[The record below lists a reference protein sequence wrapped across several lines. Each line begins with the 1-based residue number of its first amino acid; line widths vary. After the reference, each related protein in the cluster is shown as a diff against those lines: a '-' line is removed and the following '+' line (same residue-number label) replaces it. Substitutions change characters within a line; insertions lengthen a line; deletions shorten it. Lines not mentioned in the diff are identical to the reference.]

1 MEKQRKCL
9 VAVRIRGLSDIS
21 QEVKDTLTMLR
32 LTRNCHAT
40 LLDDR
45 PAYNGML
52 RKSKDCLTWG
62 EVSQENI
69 ALLLKKRGRLV
80 GDKNLTDESAKEL
93 GYKSL
98 DDLAEA
104 IFKVDVEFSSLPEVK
119 PVFRLRP
126 PKKGFKGKV
135 KKSYAAGGEAGYRGE
150 AINDL
155 LKRMV

>member
-1 MEKQRKCL
+1 MEKRKCL
-9 VAVRIRGLSDIS
+9 VAIRIRGLSDFS
-21 QEVKDTLTMLR
+21 QEVKDTLSMLR

-45 PAYNGML
+45 PDYNGML

-69 ALLLKKRGRLV
+69 LLLLTKRGRVV
-80 GDKNLTDESAKEL
+80 GDKDLTDEYVKEL

-98 DDLAEA
+98 DDLADA
-104 IFKVDVEFSSLPEVK
+104 IFKVDVEFNGLPEVK

-126 PKKGFKGKV
+126 PKKGFKGKI
-135 KKSYAAGGEAGYRGE
+135 KRSYAAGGEAGYRGV

>member
-1 MEKQRKCL
+1 VEEKKKCL
-9 VAVRIRGLSDIS
+9 VAVRIRGMSDIS
-21 QEVKDTLTMLR
+21 QEIKDTLNMLR

-45 PAYNGML
+45 PAYKGML
-52 RKSKDCLTWG
+52 QKSKDYLTWG

-69 ALLLKKRGRLV
+69 VLLLKKRGRLV
-80 GDKNLTDESAKEL
+80 GDKKLTDEYAKEL

-104 IFKVDVEFSSLPEVK
+104 MYELEVECSSLPKVK

-126 PKKGFKGKV
+126 PKKGFKGKI
-135 KKSYAAGGEAGYRGE
+135 KRSYAAGGELGYRGD

>member
-9 VAVRIRGLSDIS
+9 VAVRIRGMSDIS
-21 QEVKDTLTMLR
+21 QKIKDTMSMLR

-52 RKSKDCLTWG
+52 RKSKDYLTWG

-69 ALLLKKRGRLV
+69 GLLLKKRGKLV
-80 GDKNLTDESAKEL
+80 GDKKLTDEYAKEL
-93 GYKSL
+93 DYKSL

-104 IFKVDVEFSSLPEVK
+104 LYKVDVEFSSLPEVK

-135 KKSYAAGGEAGYRGE
+135 KRSFAAGGEAGYRGDE
-150 AINDL
+150 INDL

>member
-1 MEKQRKCL
+1 L
-9 VAVRIRGLSDIS
+9 VAVRIRGMSDIS
-21 QEVKDTLTMLR
+21 QETKDTLSMLR

-52 RKSKDCLTWG
+52 RKSQHCLTWG
-62 EVSQENI
+62 EVSQESI
-69 ALLLKKRGRLV
+69 ALLLKKRGKVV
-80 GDKNLTDESAKEL
+80 GDKKLTDEYAKEL

-104 IFKVDVEFSSLPEVK
+104 LFKVEVECSSLPKVK

-135 KKSYAAGGEAGYRGE
+135 KRSYAAGGEAGYRGD

>member
-1 MEKQRKCL
+1 M
-9 VAVRIRGLSDIS
+9 AVRIRGMSDIS
-21 QEVKDTLTMLR
+21 QEIKDTLTMLR

-40 LLDDR
+40 LLDNR
-45 PAYNGML
+45 PSYNGML

-69 ALLLKKRGRLV
+69 GLLLKKRGRLV
-80 GDKNLTDESAKEL
+80 GDKKLTDDYAKEL
-93 GYKSL
+93 GYASL
-98 DDLAEA
+98 DALAEA
-104 IFKVDVEFSSLPEVK
+104 IFNVDVDFSSLPEVK

-135 KKSYAAGGEAGYRGE
+135 KRSFVSGGELGYRGE

>member
-1 MEKQRKCL
+1 LDTQKKCL

-21 QEVKDTLTMLR
+21 QEVKDTLRMLR

-40 LLDDR
+40 LLDNR

-52 RKSKDCLTWG
+52 HKSKDCLTWG
-62 EVSQENI
+62 EVSQENV
-69 ALLLKKRGRLV
+69 ALLLKKRGKLV
-80 GDKNLTDESAKEL
+80 GDKNLTDEYTKEL
-93 GYKSL
+93 GYNSL
-98 DDLAEA
+98 DELAEA
-104 IFKVDVEFSSLPEVK
+104 IFKVGIEFSSLPEVK
-119 PVFRLRP
+119 PLFRLRP

-135 KKSYAAGGEAGYRGE
+135 KKSYAAGGELGYRGD

>member
-1 MEKQRKCL
+1 M
-9 VAVRIRGLSDIS
+9 VAVRIRGMSDIS
-21 QEVKDTLTMLR
+21 QETKDTLTMLR

-52 RKSKDCLTWG
+52 RKSQHCLTWG
-62 EVSQENI
+62 EVSQESI
-69 ALLLKKRGRLV
+69 ALLLKKRGKVV
-80 GDKNLTDESAKEL
+80 GDKKLTDEYAKEL

-104 IFKVDVEFSSLPEVK
+104 LFKVEVECSSLPKVK

-135 KKSYAAGGEAGYRGE
+135 KRSYAAGGEAGYRGD

>member
-1 MEKQRKCL
+1 
-9 VAVRIRGLSDIS
+9 
-21 QEVKDTLTMLR
+21 MLR

-40 LLDDR
+40 LVDDR
-45 PAYNGML
+45 PSYEGML
-52 RKSKDCLTWG
+52 QKSKDYLTWG
-62 EVSQENI
+62 EISQENI
-69 ALLLKKRGRLV
+69 ALLLKKRGKLV
-80 GDKNLTDESAKEL
+80 GNKKLTDEYAKEL

-98 DDLAEA
+98 DHLAEV
-104 IFKVDVEFSSLPEVK
+104 IFKVEVECNNLPKLK

-135 KKSYAAGGEAGYRGE
+135 KRSYAAGGELGYRGD

>member
-1 MEKQRKCL
+1 M
-9 VAVRIRGLSDIS
+9 SDIS
-21 QEVKDTLTMLR
+21 QETKDTLSMLR

-52 RKSKDCLTWG
+52 RKSQHCLTWG
-62 EVSQENI
+62 EVSQESI
-69 ALLLKKRGRLV
+69 ALLLKKRGKVV
-80 GDKNLTDESAKEL
+80 GDKKLTDEYAKEL

-104 IFKVDVEFSSLPEVK
+104 LFKVEVECSSLPKVK

-135 KKSYAAGGEAGYRGE
+135 KRSYAAGGEAGYRGD